1 MSAGVAAGAGTSTV
15 LGVEERDG
23 VLEVTLQ
30 RPEAMNALNLE
41 LKQALADVLREIR
54 YDESVRAVL
63 LTGSGRAFCAGGDL
77 SEMDPNRTPEQARA
91 RQHQLLSDVFL
102 PLSRTPK
109 PVVAAV
115 NGHAHG
121 AGLSLALGCDIVV
134 ASAEAPMS
142 FGYVLRGLTPDCG
155 ITYVLPRLVGM
166 ARAKEL
172 LYTGRRFT
180 GADAAS
186 MGLVAEA
193 VPAGEELVRARE
205 LARMLGRSATVAL
218 GLTKRMLDQSSQMS
232 FEDLAE
238 VEAYSQ
244 AVTRATADH
253 AEGIQAFKDKREA
266 LFRGL

>member
-1 MSAGVAAGAGTSTV
+1 MTATATRAATDA
-15 LGVEERDG
+15 LGIEERDG
-23 VLEVTLQ
+23 VLELTLQ
-30 RPEAMNALNLE
+30 RPDAMNALNLE
-41 LKQALADVLREIR
+41 LKQALADVLRDIR

-63 LTGSGRAFCAGGDL
+63 LTGAGRAFCAGGDL
-77 SEMDPNRTPEQARA
+77 SEMDPNRTPEQARV
-91 RQHQLLSDVFL
+91 RQHQLLSDVFV
-102 PLSRTPK
+102 PLARTPK

-121 AGLSLALGCDIVV
+121 AGLSLALACDVV
-134 ASAEAPMS
+134 VTSAEAPMS

-180 GADAAS
+180 GADAER

-193 VPAGEELVRARE
+193 VPAGDEVDRARALAAE
-205 LARMLGRSATVAL
+205 LGSGATVAL
-218 GLTKRMLDQSSQMS
+218 GLTKRMLDQSSQLS

-244 AVTRATADH
+244 AITRATADH
-253 AEGIQAFKDKREA
+253 AEGILAFKEKRRAE
-266 LFRGL
+266 FRGA